1 MRPSIL
7 ATSALLLVV
16 AACSRPVPFTT
27 DIRQE
32 MGASASEVAALDL
45 SVLETFELRT
55 AGRTTIVVKNWTKA
69 IGATAPSDT
78 TLVLD
83 VLGAQVAGQHDTL
96 KLTFARGRAG
106 AYTLRQVNGAWIG
119 ESIPVAGISYQYHPC
134 YQNVGSKCDQP
145 VPSGTREDQQ
155 VRVGIKR

>member
-1 MRPSIL
+1 MRPSIPTAL
-7 ATSALLLVV
+7 AFLLVV
-16 AACSRPVPFTT
+16 AGCSKPVPFTT

-32 MGASASEVAALDL
+32 MGPEASNVGTLTL

-55 AGRTTIVVKNWTKA
+55 AGRSTIVVKNWTKA
-69 IGATAPSDT
+69 IAATAPSDT
-78 TLVLD
+78 SLVLD

-96 KLTFARGRAG
+96 KLTFALGRAG

-119 ESIPVAGISYQYHPC
+119 TSIPVGGISYQYHPC

-155 VRVGIKR
+155 VRVGITR